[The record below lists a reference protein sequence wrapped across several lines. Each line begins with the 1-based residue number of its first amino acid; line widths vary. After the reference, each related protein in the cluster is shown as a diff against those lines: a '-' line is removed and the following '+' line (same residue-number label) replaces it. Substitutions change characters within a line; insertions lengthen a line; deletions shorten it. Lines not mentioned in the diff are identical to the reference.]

1 MPLPRP
7 CAERHPVP
15 APCLALLLFLGGS
28 ASLQAEE
35 TWVVAV
41 ADLPGLVRGDGAAP
55 LLDIIHALDRELLDV
70 RLELH
75 IVPFARSLLLVQ
87 QGEAELQIPFLDQP
101 VAPPGLHYG
110 REALGDVRFALYTRR
125 QLHLTRAELLD
136 PRWHLSEQGL
146 AGSGL
151 DSAQQAR
158 LHELLGRGWRL
169 DQLQTRVGPQQGLQ
183 ALAYPYKIETDRA
196 HVEALGL
203 PALPGNSVANSLE
216 KLVHGRIQGYVF
228 AVNVVDPAVDR
239 LGLRGQLRA
248 VHFNDYPARWLR
260 ADNPR
265 GALVDRRISA
275 ALQAIKASGEYQRLG
290 ATFYQQ
296 MDWQPWP

>member
-1 MPLPRP
+1 M
-7 CAERHPVP
+7 
-15 APCLALLLFLGGS
+15 CLALLLSSGLGS
-28 ASLQAEE
+28 APLQAEE

-41 ADLPGLVRGDGAAP
+41 ADLPGLVRGEGAAP
-55 LLDIIHALDRELLDV
+55 LLAIIQALDRELPDV
-70 RLELH
+70 RLELR

-87 QGEAELQIPFLDQP
+87 QGEAELQMPFLEQP
-101 VAPPGLHYG
+101 LAPPGLHYG
-110 REALGDVRFALYTRR
+110 REALGEVRFALYTRR

-136 PRWHLSEQGL
+136 PRWHLTAQRL

-151 DSAQQAR
+151 IPEQQAR
-158 LHELLGRGWRL
+158 LGELLGRSWRL
-169 DQLQTRVGPQQGLQ
+169 DQLQARVGPQHGLQ
-183 ALAYPYKIETDRA
+183 ALAYPYRIETDRA
-196 HVEALGL
+196 HVDALGL

-216 KLVHGRIQGYVF
+216 KLLHGRIQGYVF
-228 AVNVVDPAVDR
+228 AVNVVDPAIDS

-265 GALVDRRISA
+265 GAMVDRRISA
-275 ALQAIKASGEYQRLG
+275 ALQAIKANGEYQRLG
-290 ATFYQQ
+290 TTFYRQ

>member
-1 MPLPRP
+1 M
-7 CAERHPVP
+7 P